1 MQFIGKAVFLGL
13 EPRSRQRLAG
23 SNASLARRRSQSP
36 LELLGMGVWL
46 TAHLTTAAIQ
56 SAGRFGRATFKS
68 GSQLLAS
75 VVHRIESGLKAD
87 DALNS
92 DDDLSLSS
100 GSDSSS
106 IPPESPHGWRRW
118 LKRPHP
124 LALGAI
130 FVVGAGIYFFAVGRD
145 RYQVTSSFIVRLP
158 QAPQATTSSLLGA
171 TVAGP
176 TMLGSLEDG
185 RFLAVY
191 LTSPEVMKRVFIR
204 LKPEVS
210 YAKEG
215 LDRFAGLDRSANFD
229 QQLSFF
235 RRQVSVIPQDLTGVI
250 NMTTTGLDAKTSYKL
265 NLLLLDEAER
275 FLNVTNQDI
284 SKNQQDFAEQEIVAA
299 RTRLDK
305 ATAALNAFKDQ
316 FAEVDVAQE
325 ATQSSNYINQLEN
338 KLVDLKVEEA
348 ALKRQYKDPA
358 TPEVLYVT
366 DQIKELEI
374 QIAKEKRQ
382 LVSPEGQNYNRRIA
396 QARLLENEVAFAT
409 DALKAAMTF
418 ANNRRQETQQ
428 QIKFLVKLSDAV
440 LPEMQSYD
448 WRYKGFLAAIGIVIV
463 AWGVATFTLGVVDRK

>member
-23 SNASLARRRSQSP
+23 NGASVARRRSQSP
-36 LELLGMGVWL
+36 LEWLGMGVWV
-46 TAHLTTAAIQ
+46 TGHLASVSAQSMGRLGRTTL
-56 SAGRFGRATFKS
+56 RS
-68 GSQLLAS
+68 GSQLFSHLVS
-75 VVHRIESGLKAD
+75 RIGTGLPSD
-87 DALNS
+87 ELLDG
-92 DDDLSLSS
+92 DDDSTALS

-106 IPPESPHGWRRW
+106 RPPDSPQGWRRW

-124 LALGAI
+124 LAIGAVVVLGA
-130 FVVGAGIYFFAVGRD
+130 GAYFFGVGRD

-191 LTSPEVMKRVFIR
+191 LTSPEVMKRVFLR
-204 LKPEVS
+204 LKPEET
-210 YAKEG
+210 YAKKG
-215 LDRFAGLDRSANFD
+215 PDLLAGLDKRANFD
-229 QQLSFF
+229 QQLEFF
-235 RRQVSVIPQDLTGVI
+235 RRQVFVVPQDLTGVI
-250 NMTTTGLDAKTSYKL
+250 NMTTTGFDAKTSYKL

-299 RTRLDK
+299 RARLDK
-305 ATAALNAFKDQ
+305 ATAALNSFKDQ

-325 ATQSSNYINQLEN
+325 ASQSSNYINQLEN

-366 DQIKELEI
+366 DQIRELEI
-374 QIAKEKRQ
+374 QIAKEKMQ

-396 QARLLENEVAFAT
+396 QVRLLENEVAFAT

-428 QIKFLVKLSDAV
+428 QIKFLVKLSDAS

-463 AWGVATFTLGVVDRK
+463 AWGVASFTLGVVDRK

>member
-13 EPRSRQRLAG
+13 EPRSRQRLVG
-23 SNASLARRRSQSP
+23 ASGPMARRKSQSP
-36 LELLGMGVWL
+36 LEWFGMGLWL
-46 TAHLTTAAIQ
+46 TGHFASVGVQTAGRIGRVVIHGSTTAVTA
-56 SAGRFGRATFKS
+56 A
-68 GSQLLAS
+68 
-75 VVHRIESGLKAD
+75 VHRISSSLQGDERFDSDESGLLETD
-87 DALNS
+87 
-92 DDDLSLSS
+92 
-100 GSDSSS
+100 DSSA
-106 IPPESPHGWRRW
+106 PPPNGKDRWRG
-118 LKRPHP
+118 LLSRPHP
-124 LALGAI
+124 LVFGAVFI
-130 FVVGAGIYFFAVGRD
+130 LGAGIYFFGVGRD

-191 LTSPEVMKRVFIR
+191 LTSPEVMKRVFLQ
-204 LKPEVS
+204 LKPEVA
-210 YAKEG
+210 YAKKG
-215 LDRFAGLDRSANFD
+215 LDLYAGLDRSSNFD
-229 QQLSFF
+229 QQLAFF
-235 RRQVSVIPQDLTGVI
+235 RRQVFVIPQDLTGVI
-250 NMTTTGLDAKTSYKL
+250 NMTTVGLDAKTSYKL

-275 FLNVTNQDI
+275 FLNATNQDI

-299 RTRLDK
+299 KSRLDK

-316 FAEVDVAQE
+316 FSEVDVAQE

-366 DQIKELEI
+366 DQIRELEI
-374 QIAKEKRQ
+374 QIAKEKRS
-382 LVSPEGQNYNRRIA
+382 LVSPDGQNYNRRIA

-428 QIKFLVKLSDAV
+428 QIKFLVKLSDAE
-440 LPEMQSYD
+440 LPQMQHYD
-448 WRYKGFLAAIGIVIV
+448 WRIKGFLAAIAIVIV
-463 AWGVATFTLGVVDRK
+463 AWGVTTFTLGVVNRK